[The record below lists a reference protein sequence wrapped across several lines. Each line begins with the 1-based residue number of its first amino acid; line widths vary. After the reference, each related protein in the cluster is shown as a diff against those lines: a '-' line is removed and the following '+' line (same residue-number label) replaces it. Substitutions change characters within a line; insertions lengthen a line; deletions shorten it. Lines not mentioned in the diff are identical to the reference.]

1 MQITKMFT
9 SWKHVALIND
19 FIYFRSSNFLF
30 TSCPYLERGNIFIIP
45 MSTPLKNFASI
56 VKINTFQNLRLFVC
70 CCLLLAGWDFPQNRW
85 FLWFSGR
92 HAGVARDQNF
102 MVLNAIFKA
111 KVRAACIPE
120 NRLERGRQAVR
131 DRERYSAAESRPDA
145 SRIING
151 GIRFM

>member
-9 SWKHVALIND
+9 SLKHFALIND
-19 FIYFRSSNFLF
+19 VIYFRSSNFLF

-56 VKINTFQNLRLFVC
+56 VKINTFQNVRLLLAC
-70 CCLLLAGWDFPQNRW
+70 LLLLAGWDFPQNRW
-85 FLWFSGR
+85 FLWFSRR
-92 HAGVARDQNF
+92 HAGAVRDQNF

-120 NRLERGRQAVR
+120 NSLERGRQRVR
-131 DRERYSAAESRPDA
+131 DRERERERESARWTLWHNV
-145 SRIING
+145 R
-151 GIRFM
+151 